1 MAKKAKR
8 KAWMKLY
15 DLRLNDEDISHL
27 RWLLQNEA
35 EWQQHLMDSPP
46 TKGQTPDEKLED
58 WVVARDMKTYA
69 MRIVQMIDKVY
80 KGGKK

>member
-8 KAWMKLY
+8 KAWMKFY